1 MFLPERP
8 ELEPI
13 LGPILLPS
21 QNPLSWKKL
30 DRERRM
36 TGPNRRDA
44 LLAAMAGM
52 AAASEA
58 GAQTTSRNR
67 TEDLSAYAVNLDTWF
82 KQVPFE
88 QRFALAKQH
97 GFKFIEFWTVD
108 RGNGT
113 KASAIR
119 ALCDANSLTVT
130 QFAPA
135 WPNFGDPARHPDLLR
150 TTEAAIADAR
160 TLNTNQFTVTGHSLI
175 DGMSREA
182 QLAGYLAGLMRI
194 APMLEAA
201 GMIAL
206 VEPFNRV
213 NHLNH
218 LLNGSQ
224 PVLPMVR
231 SVNSPRVKLLWDFYH
246 MQLEDGDLIE
256 KFTAGVDQVAH
267 VQIGDV
273 PGRHQPGTGEVN
285 HANLLKAVR
294 AAGYRGK
301 IGLEFMPLDQDDA
314 KAVRD
319 MLALGVA

>member
-1 MFLPERP
+1 MS
-8 ELEPI
+8 
-13 LGPILLPS
+13 G
-21 QNPLSWKKL
+21 
-30 DRERRM
+30 
-36 TGPNRRDA
+36 TNRRHA
-44 LLAAMAGM
+44 LGAVAGLAGLAASP
-52 AAASEA
+52 AAKA
-58 GAQTTSRNR
+58 AQRGKPRPTAES
-67 TEDLSAYAVNLDTWF
+67 LSDYAVNLDTWF
-82 KQVPFE
+82 RQVPFE

-97 GFKFIEFWTVD
+97 NFKFIEFWPAD
-108 RGNGT
+108 RSNGT
-113 KASAIR
+113 KAAAIR
-119 ALCDANSLTVT
+119 DLCNANGLTVV

-135 WPNFGDPARHPDLLR
+135 WPNFADPAKLPDLLK

-160 TLNTNQFTVTGHSLI
+160 TLGCTQFTVTGHSLI
-175 DGMSREA
+175 EGMSREA
-182 QLAGYLAGLMRI
+182 QLAGYQAGLTRM

-201 GMIAL
+201 GMTAL

-224 PVLPMVR
+224 PGLPMMR
-231 SVNSPRVKLLWDFYH
+231 AINSPCVKLLWDFYH

-256 KFTAGVDQVAH
+256 KFTSGIDQVAY

-301 IGLEFMPLDQDDA
+301 IGLEFMPLDRDDA
-314 KAVRD
+314 KAVQA
-319 MLALGVA
+319 MLDLSVS

>member
-1 MFLPERP
+1 M
-8 ELEPI
+8 
-13 LGPILLPS
+13 S
-21 QNPLSWKKL
+21 
-30 DRERRM
+30 
-36 TGPNRRDA
+36 GPNRRHA
-44 LLAAMAGM
+44 LGAVAGLAGLAASSRTQAQ
-52 AAASEA
+52 
-58 GAQTTSRNR
+58 AQTKGRNK
-67 TEDLSAYAVNLDTWF
+67 TESLSGCAVNLDTWF

-97 GFKFIEFWTVD
+97 GFQFIEYWTVD
-108 RGNGT
+108 RNNGGG
-113 KASAIR
+113 KASAWR
-119 ALCDANSLTVT
+119 KLADDNGLTVT

-135 WPNFGDPARHPDLLR
+135 WPNFADPAKLPELVKS
-150 TTEAAIADAR
+150 TETAIADAK
-160 TLNTNQFTVTGHSLI
+160 TLGCTQFTVTGHSLI

-201 GMIAL
+201 GMTAL

-224 PVLPMVR
+224 PGLPMVR
-231 SVNSPRVKLLWDFYH
+231 AVNSPKVKLLWDFYH

-256 KFTAGVDQVAH
+256 KFNAGADQVAH

-285 HANLLKAVR
+285 HANLLRAVR

-301 IGLEFMPLDQDDA
+301 IGLEFMPLDQNDA
-314 KAVRD
+314 KAVDD
-319 MLALGVA
+319 MLALGVG

>member
-1 MFLPERP
+1 M
-8 ELEPI
+8 
-13 LGPILLPS
+13 S
-21 QNPLSWKKL
+21 
-30 DRERRM
+30 
-36 TGPNRRDA
+36 GPNRRHA
-44 LLAAMAGM
+44 LGAVAGLAGLAASP
-52 AAASEA
+52 AAQAAKTAKAPSA
-58 GAQTTSRNR
+58 DS
-67 TEDLSAYAVNLDTWF
+67 LSDFAVNLDTWF

-88 QRFALAKQH
+88 QRFVLAKQH
-97 GFKFIEFWTVD
+97 NFKFIEFWSVD

-113 KASAIR
+113 KASALR
-119 ALCDANSLTVT
+119 ALCDANGLSVT
-130 QFAPA
+130 QFAPV
-135 WPNFGDPARHPDLLR
+135 WPNFADPAKLPDLLKV
-150 TTEAAIADAR
+150 TETAIADAKA
-160 TLNTNQFTVTGHSLI
+160 LNCTQFTVTGHSLI
-175 DGMSREA
+175 EGMSREA

-201 GMIAL
+201 GVTAL

-224 PVLPMVR
+224 PGLPMVR
-231 SVNSPRVKLLWDFYH
+231 AVNSPRVKLLWDFYH

-256 KFTAGVDQVAH
+256 KFTAGADQVAH

-301 IGLEFMPLDQDDA
+301 IGLEFLPLDQDDA
-314 KAVRD
+314 KAVKD
-319 MLALGVA
+319 MLALGVS

>member
-1 MFLPERP
+1 LGAVAGIAGLAVSPEA
-8 ELEPI
+8 
-13 LGPILLPS
+13 
-21 QNPLSWKKL
+21 Q
-30 DRERRM
+30 
-36 TGPNRRDA
+36 
-44 LLAAMAGM
+44 
-52 AAASEA
+52 
-58 GAQTTSRNR
+58 AQTRNV
-67 TEDLSAYAVNLDTWF
+67 TESLSGYAVNLDTWF

-88 QRFALAKQH
+88 QRFALAKH
-97 GFKFIEFWTVD
+97 HNFRFIEFWTVD
-108 RGNGT
+108 RGNAT

-119 ALCDANSLTVT
+119 ALCDANNLTVT

-135 WPNFGDPARHPDLLR
+135 WPNFADPAKLPELLK
-150 TTEAAIADAR
+150 TVETAIADAR
-160 TLNTNQFTVTGHSLI
+160 TLGCSQFTVTGHSLVE
-175 DGMSREA
+175 GMSREA

-201 GMIAL
+201 GVTAL

-224 PVLPMVR
+224 PGLPMVR
-231 SVNSPRVKLLWDFYH
+231 SVNSPKVKLLWDFYH

-256 KFTAGVDQVAH
+256 KFTAGADQVAH

-285 HANLLKAVR
+285 HANLLRAVR
-294 AAGYRGK
+294 TAGYHGK

-314 KAVRD
+314 KAVQAMVDLR
-319 MLALGVA
+319 

>member
-1 MFLPERP
+1 M
-8 ELEPI
+8 
-13 LGPILLPS
+13 S
-21 QNPLSWKKL
+21 
-30 DRERRM
+30 
-36 TGPNRRDA
+36 GPNRRIA
-44 LLAAMAGM
+44 LGAVAGLTGLAA
-52 AAASEA
+52 AAK
-58 GAQTTSRNR
+58 AQGRK
-67 TEDLSAYAVNLDTWF
+67 DLDGYAINLDTWC

-88 QRFALAKQH
+88 QRFPLARKL
-97 GFKFIEFWTVD
+97 GFKTIEFWTVD

-113 KASAIR
+113 LASAIR
-119 ALCDANSLTVT
+119 KLMDDNGLAVT

-135 WPNFGDPARHPDLLR
+135 WPNFADPAKIPDLIKV
-150 TTEAAIADAR
+150 TEQAIADAQVLGC
-160 TLNTNQFTVTGHSLI
+160 TKFTITGHALV

-182 QLAGYLAGLMRI
+182 QLAGYTAGLMRM
-194 APMLEAA
+194 APLLEKA
-201 GMIAL
+201 GVTGL

-224 PVLPMVR
+224 PALPMVR
-231 SVNSPRVKLLWDFYH
+231 SVASPRIKLLWDFYH

-294 AAGYRGK
+294 ARGYRDK
-301 IGLEFMPLDQDDA
+301 IGLEFMPLNQDDA
-314 KAVRD
+314 RAVDD